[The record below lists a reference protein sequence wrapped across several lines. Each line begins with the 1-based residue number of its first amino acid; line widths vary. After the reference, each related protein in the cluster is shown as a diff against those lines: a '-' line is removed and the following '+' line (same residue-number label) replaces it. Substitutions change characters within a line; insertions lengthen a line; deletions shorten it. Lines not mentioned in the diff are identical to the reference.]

1 MEEEEEEEHVQ
12 RERKRE
18 GRRGRRKEGSVK
30 KFGNPND
37 GYSPLKSERAT
48 FHIHYN
54 YRIIPMLAQIRG
66 AKRNPKLG

>member
-30 KFGNPND
+30 KFGND

-66 AKRNPKLG
+66 AKRNLKLG